1 MISYK
6 PMLARSAEEPFTSQD
21 WIFEVKWDG
30 IRAISYISEDLSI
43 KSRNNKELSN
53 NFPELEELR
62 GLAGGTVLDGEI
74 IVMRDGQTDFQI
86 LIERIQK
93 TSTRDIEYMAKKYPA
108 TYVVFDILEKNGQP
122 VITESLVERKRILK
136 ESVQDGKYVVLS
148 LFVEETGETYFQA
161 ALEKGVE
168 GIMAKKKQSPYEPG
182 ERSEN
187 WLKIKKSKTCDCVI
201 FGYTRGEGSR
211 KKTFGSL
218 VLGLYGN
225 SEPVFVGKVGTGF
238 SHHYM
243 EDLIQKLDELRVEEK
258 TLQGVD
264 EDREVVWVQPNL
276 VCEVGYQTLT
286 KDGRLRIPVFKGLK
300 EDKKPQECTIDQI
313 GLGSNLQDY
322 AAKRDFIKTPEPA
335 TSGKK
340 TTGKSFVIH
349 EHHSRRLHYDLRL
362 ERDGVLKSWAVPK
375 GPPESPGEK
384 HLAVHVEDHPLEYG
398 TFEGTIPQ
406 GQYGAGTVK
415 IWDKGFYEPL
425 VWDDNK
431 IEVLMK
437 GEKME
442 GRYVLVRFKKA
453 GENNWLFFKAGD

>member
-1 MISYK
+1 MTSYK
-6 PMLARSAEEPFTSQD
+6 PMLAKSTEEPFTSPD

-30 IRAISYISEDLSI
+30 IRAISYIGEDLSI
-43 KSRNNKELSN
+43 KSRNHKELIN

-62 GLAGGTVLDGEI
+62 QLAGGTVLDGEI
-74 IVMRDGQTDFQI
+74 IVMRNGQADFQT
-86 LIERIQK
+86 LVERNQK
-93 TSTRDIEYMAKKYPA
+93 TSVRDIEYMAKKFPV
-108 TYVVFDILEKNGQP
+108 TYIVFDILEKNGKP
-122 VITESLVERKRILK
+122 VINESLVERKRILK
-136 ESVQDGKYVVLS
+136 ESVQEGTYVVLS

-168 GIMAKKKQSPYEPG
+168 GIMAKKKESSYEPG
-182 ERSEN
+182 KRSEN
-187 WLKIKKSKTCDCVI
+187 WLKIKKIKTCDCVI

-218 VLGLYGN
+218 ILGLYDN

-238 SHHYM
+238 TITYM
-243 EDLIQKLDELRVEEK
+243 EELIKKLDELQVEEK

-264 EDREVVWVQPNL
+264 EDREVVWVQPYL

-286 KDGRLRIPVFKGLK
+286 RDGRLRIPVFKGLK
-300 EDKKPQECTIDQI
+300 EDKQPQDCTIDQI
-313 GLGSNLQDY
+313 GSLLKEY
-322 AAKRDFIKTPEPA
+322 IAKRDFIKTPEPVS
-335 TSGKK
+335 SGNK

-349 EHHSRRLHYDLRL
+349 EHHARRLHYDLRL

-375 GPPESPGEK
+375 GPPASPGEK
-384 HLAVHVEDHPLEYG
+384 HLAVQVEDHPLEYG
-398 TFEGTIPQ
+398 IFEGTIPE

-415 IWDKGFYEPL
+415 IWDKGLYEPL
-425 VWDDNK
+425 VWEDNK
-431 IEVLMK
+431 IEILMK
-437 GEKME
+437 GEKLE